1 MRNSKLLAIM
11 LILIILYI
19 PAYANVV
26 FASSDFVLISTLW
39 GSQSNP
45 QKVYPGSSNVR
56 FIVLIRNNF
65 SNLISIVGYL
75 KLPPGFYGSN
85 GANNVSA
92 VGYISANNT
101 IRYTIN
107 KGEIFE
113 LDYYLSITSTL
124 TPGTYYG
131 NLTLNYTTSTL
142 TSGSANMTV
151 PMTVS
156 NFPYFTFQI
165 ISIYWSTTGGTII
178 NASPGARNIVLNV
191 VLRNMGE
198 DNINSISAQL
208 ILSTPFTPNKVISNT
223 QQVNKGSTFTLTF
236 NGISVNFNAN
246 PGNYI
251 GNLKLNS
258 TFIGYGGATNISTSF
273 VTLPLTIGSYPSA
286 GLQVIRVQ
294 WTNGEKIYAGSRQVS
309 LDITLQNMGSY
320 TVNNIM
326 SQIILPIG
334 FTNSYGLNVI
344 NASSMATLG
353 YGNTVTLSFNPIYVN
368 SSIKPGVYSAKLIVM
383 AVVSIDNSY
392 LVTIDTF
399 NVPIYVNNLT
409 LSIDLVSV
417 QWLYNGNPVPAL
429 PGGQY
434 LVLSLTF
441 VNRGENTYSGFQ
453 PILKIP
459 QGFRVFGESED
470 TGPIAPGATFTIRF
484 YMNISDT
491 VTPGLYNANLTLIMS
506 VDSSSINTV
515 GLAKFTIPLSL
526 MDPKN
531 FDTRITFV
539 SAYWGT
545 GAPNPVYPGSKNV
558 PLTIEIINT
567 GIYTAQGVQIS
578 VTANPY
584 FIPIVNSTS
593 ISAALSSGSSAS
605 VTLYF
610 DVSPDTVPGFYPF
623 IMITKYFINIYGATI
638 YKYSKLTFTLYVSK
652 PSVGPPYITLVTS
665 GWANNYPIYPGT
677 QNATFNVMIANE
689 SPFSVA
695 GIHLKLILPDGFSPG
710 VNGIESYIAGPIQQW
725 QTASASFSIDVG
737 KNVKPGFYTARLKID
752 YILLSGGDNVK
763 NTEEKEIVLQINSLG
778 GFEYVTY
785 SWIGYAPNP
794 GSVGATLITVI
805 RNTEVPIVKGIVAT
819 VILPEGF
826 NSTITGTRIFN
837 TTPYILTSLN
847 QVQNLLQTR
856 LTPGSQFVIPQQTTQ
871 AGLGDFLAVPISV
884 SISRNMSPG
893 YYPITLVLSFLD
905 QWNVLRKV
913 TINGTFWLPG
923 SSDII
928 QVVEGK
934 SKLLV
939 GNRTAEISIYFRNN
953 GSSSVYNVYVA
964 ITNIQAPISISST
977 VKYVP
982 VIGPNEEV
990 PVSWIASV
998 NPSISYLGSIP
1009 VMLSITFV
1017 DPAGFRHNITQTAI
1031 LFVEGVA
1038 KIKFI
1043 DVTVEPKVPYPG
1055 STITVSMTLINLG
1068 TYKAGNLEAFL
1079 EGDNLT
1085 ITSNSYSFV
1094 GDVDVGS
1101 QMPVSLS
1108 ANINNINA
1116 NKTTIY
1122 VVIRFRNVFN
1132 EIITER
1138 YPITLI
1144 LASQPPS
1151 TQTQTSSTVLS
1162 DTYRLLIVMAIIIFL
1177 AISSY
1182 VIYLLYRRTKR

>member
-1 MRNSKLLAIM
+1 MRIPKFLAIM
-11 LILIILYI
+11 IIFIFLNI
-19 PAYANVV
+19 PAYIQVV
-26 FASSDFVLISTLW
+26 FASSNFVLVSTLW

-56 FIVLIRNNF
+56 FIVLIRNDL
-65 SNLISIVGYL
+65 SYLISVIGYL
-75 KLPPGFYGSN
+75 KLPSGFSGTN

-107 KGEIFE
+107 KGEVFE
-113 LDYYLSITSTL
+113 LDYYINIANTL

-131 NLTLNYTTSTL
+131 NLTLNYTNTT
-142 TSGSANMTV
+142 TNGQVNMTV

-165 ISIYWSTTGGTII
+165 VNIYWSTAGGTVI

-198 DNINSISAQL
+198 DNISSISAEL
-208 ILSTPFTPNKVISNT
+208 TLNSPFTPNKIISNA

-236 NGISVNFNAN
+236 NGISISPNSN

-251 GNLKLNS
+251 GNLELNS
-258 TFIGYGGATNISTSF
+258 TFTGYGGATNISTSF
-273 VTLPLTIGSYPSA
+273 ITLSLPVGNYPSA

-294 WTNGEKIYAGSRQVS
+294 WTNGEKIYAGSRRVS
-309 LDITLQNMGSY
+309 LDVTLQNMGSY

-326 SQIILPIG
+326 AQIILPSG
-334 FTNSYGLNVI
+334 FTDPYGLNSI
-344 NASSMATLG
+344 STSSAATLG
-353 YGNTVTLSFNPIYVN
+353 YGNTITLSFNPIYLN
-368 SSIKPGVYSAKLIVM
+368 SSIKPGVYSARLIVM
-383 AVVSIDNSY
+383 AVVSIDNTN
-392 LVTIDTF
+392 LVTKDTF

-417 QWLYNGNPVPAL
+417 QWLYNGNPAPAL

-441 VNRGENTYSGFQ
+441 VNRGEDTYSGFQ
-453 PILKIP
+453 PILKVP
-459 QGFRVFGESED
+459 PGFRVFGESAD
-470 TGPIAPGATFTIRF
+470 SGPIAPGTTFTIRF
-484 YMNISDT
+484 YMNISDAIA
-491 VTPGLYNANLTLIMS
+491 PGLYNANLTLVIS
-506 VDSSSINTV
+506 VNPSNINTIGSIN
-515 GLAKFTIPLSL
+515 FTIPLSL
-526 MDPKN
+526 MDPKG

-545 GAPNPVYPGSKNV
+545 GRPNPVYPGSKNV

-567 GIYTAQGVQIS
+567 GIYTAQGIQIG

-593 ISAALSSGSSAS
+593 IPTTLSSGSSAS

-610 DVSPDTVPGFYPF
+610 DVSPETVPGSYLF
-623 IMITKYFINIYGATI
+623 IMTTKYFINIYGATI
-638 YKYSKLTFTLYVSK
+638 YKYNKLIFVLYVSK
-652 PSVGPPYITLVTS
+652 PSVGPPYITLVSS
-665 GWANNYPIYPGT
+665 GWMNNYPVYPGT
-677 QNATFNVMIANE
+677 QNATLNVVIANE
-689 SPFSVA
+689 APFPVA
-695 GIHLKLILPDGFSPG
+695 GMHLKLILPDGFSPG

-725 QTASASFSIDVG
+725 QTASASFSIDI
-737 KNVKPGFYTARLKID
+737 NNSVKPGFYKAQLKID
-752 YILLSGGDNVK
+752 YILLSGGDNLK
-763 NTEEKEIVLQINSLG
+763 STEEKEVILQVNSLG

-785 SWIGYAPNP
+785 NWVGYAPNP
-794 GSVGATLITVI
+794 GSVGATLIAII
-805 RNTEVPIVKGIVAT
+805 RNTEVPVVKGAVVT
-819 VILPEGF
+819 VILPKGF
-826 NSTITGTRIFN
+826 NSTVTGTRVFN
-837 TTPYILTSLN
+837 VTPYILSSLN
-847 QVQNLLQTR
+847 QVQNLVQTR
-856 LTPGSQFVIPQQTTQ
+856 LIPGSQFNVPQQVSQ

-884 SISRNMSPG
+884 GISRNVSIG
-893 YYPITLVLSFLD
+893 YYPITLNLSFLD

-913 TINGTFWLPG
+913 IINGTFWLPG
-923 SSDII
+923 SSDIV
-928 QVVEGK
+928 QVVEEK
-934 SKLLV
+934 SKLLI
-939 GNRTAEISIYFRNN
+939 GNRTAEISIYLKNN

-964 ITNIQAPISISST
+964 ITSMQAPISISST

-990 PVSWIASV
+990 LVSWIASV
-998 NPSISYLGSIP
+998 SPSISYLGSIP
-1009 VMLSITFV
+1009 VALSITFV

-1043 DVTVEPKVPYPG
+1043 DVTVEPKTPYPG
-1055 STITVSMTLINLG
+1055 STVTVSMTLINLG
-1068 TYKAGNLEAFL
+1068 TYKAGNLEAYL

-1085 ITSNSYSFV
+1085 LTPNSYSFV

-1101 QMPVSLS
+1101 QVPVSLS
-1108 ANINNINA
+1108 ANISNISI

-1138 YPITLI
+1138 YPITLTI
-1144 LASQPPS
+1144 VPQPPL
-1151 TQTQTSSTVLS
+1151 TQTQTGSSVLS
-1162 DTYRLLIVMAIIIFL
+1162 DTYRLLIVMAIVIFL
-1177 AISSY
+1177 AISGY
-1182 VIYLLYRRTKR
+1182 VIYLLYKRTKH